1 MARIT
6 VEDALKKA
14 KNRFPLVLLAAQR
27 AKQLHKGSK
36 LLIEDRNN
44 KEVVTA
50 LREIAAGKVA
60 YAHPEFL
67 RQEKEDVKLIE
78 DDVKALED
86 ETKIE

>member
-14 KNRFPLVLLAAQR
+14 KNRFSLVLLAAQR
-27 AKQLHKGSK
+27 AKQLDKGAK

-44 KEVVTA
+44 REVVTA

-78 DDVKALED
+78 DDVKALEN